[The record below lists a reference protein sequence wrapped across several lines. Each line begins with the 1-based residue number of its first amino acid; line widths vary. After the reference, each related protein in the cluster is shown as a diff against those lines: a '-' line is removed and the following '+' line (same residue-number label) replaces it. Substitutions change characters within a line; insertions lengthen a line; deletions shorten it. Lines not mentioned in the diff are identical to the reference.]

1 MNNKNEVEIPT
12 ELLPKDGRFGS
23 GPSKVR
29 PKAVEDLNKVS
40 RSFLGTSHRRPGVKD
55 VVGQIRSGLGQL
67 LNLPN
72 DYEIILGNG
81 GASLIWDAAV
91 FDLIESKSQHL
102 SFGEFSSKFAKIVKD
117 CPHLKDP
124 QIIASDPGSHPQAV
138 VADDVDLYAFT
149 QNETSTGVCM
159 QIQRPE
165 ATDALV
171 TVDATSAAGGMMVDP
186 SQFDLY
192 YFSPQKC
199 FGSDGGLWLGAASP
213 RAINRIEELS
223 SKRWVP
229 PMLDLKM
236 ALDNSRLNQTYNT
249 PALATLFLLN
259 DQIQWMLKN
268 GGLSWAAKRSQKS
281 SNIIYDWAESQNF
294 ASPFVQ
300 DKDKRS
306 PVVATIDFNDE
317 ISASDVSKIL
327 RANGILDTESY
338 RKLGRNQIRIATF
351 PTTDPEDI
359 EALTAC
365 IDYVV
370 SAIS

>member
-1 MNNKNEVEIPT
+1 MRRNGTRSRQAHV
-12 ELLPKDGRFGS
+12 
-23 GPSKVR
+23 PS
-29 PKAVEDLNKVS
+29 
-40 RSFLGTSHRRPGVKD
+40 HPG
-55 VVGQIRSGLGQL
+55 
-67 LNLPN
+67 
-72 DYEIILGNG
+72 
-81 GASLIWDAAV
+81 
-91 FDLIESKSQHL
+91 SQH
-102 SFGEFSSKFAKIVKD
+102 
-117 CPHLKDP
+117 
-124 QIIASDPGSHPQAV
+124 
-138 VADDVDLYAFT
+138 VDLAAWRERVEAVLD
-149 QNETSTGVCM
+149 QPVH
-159 QIQRPE
+159 PE
-165 ATDALV
+165 QA
-171 TVDATSAAGGMMVDP
+171 
-186 SQFDLY
+186 
-192 YFSPQKC
+192 
-199 FGSDGGLWLGAASP
+199 
-213 RAINRIEELS
+213 
-223 SKRWVP
+223 SKR
-229 PMLDLKM
+229 DLKM